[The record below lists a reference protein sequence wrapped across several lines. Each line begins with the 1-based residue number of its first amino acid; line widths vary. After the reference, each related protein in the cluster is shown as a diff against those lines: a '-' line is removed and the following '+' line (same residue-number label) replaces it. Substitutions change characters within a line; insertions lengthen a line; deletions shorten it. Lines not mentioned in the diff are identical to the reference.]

1 MPSPPDIDT
10 VNAQASIWMKRG
22 LALLDA
28 RSPASL
34 TEAIACFDRAI
45 DLRRRLP
52 LDAMPA
58 LRYGLA
64 AGWLNRG
71 DALTRLGGE
80 DDLAAALAAFDEAL
94 RLLDGLP
101 LDDDPRV
108 RRRVAIAWHNRGL
121 ALQAQGGPRL
131 ADARQA
137 FERARDLLEDPRAA
151 VIPDRALLLA
161 TAWTNLAN
169 AWLGDESVDAV
180 YRANEGAARAMAIVD
195 PAAVHVDLA
204 AAEIAIKARHVLCQ
218 AIALLLSDTPVDEP
232 ATRRHVHMATDAVD
246 DGLAIA
252 RQWEQR
258 GVDRFRGLAYDLVR
272 FGARVYGLYQ
282 PQFLNEFVV
291 ENLDPARS
299 SGAYVGSP
307 EMRAAALESLWLS
320 FRR

>member
-1 MPSPPDIDT
+1 MSSTIDIDA
-10 VNAQASIWMKRG
+10 VNAQASVWMKRG
-22 LALLDA
+22 LALLDT
-28 RSPASL
+28 RSPAAL
-34 TEAIACFDRAI
+34 TEAVACFDRAI

-52 LDAMPA
+52 LDTMPA

-80 DDLAAALAAFDEAL
+80 DDLEAALAAFDEAL
-94 RLLDGLP
+94 RLLAVLP

-121 ALQAQGGPRL
+121 ALQAQGGARVG
-131 ADARQA
+131 DAQRC
-137 FERARDLLEDPRAA
+137 FERATVLLEDPRAA

-169 AWLGDESVDAV
+169 AWLADETAEAAP
-180 YRANEGAARAMAIVD
+180 RAKDGAERAMAMVD
-195 PAAVHVDLA
+195 PSATRADVSV
-204 AAEIAIKARHVLCQ
+204 AEIAIKARHVLCQ
-218 AIALLLSDTPVDEP
+218 AIALLLSDMPLDDET
-232 ATRRHVHMATDAVD
+232 TRAYVGAATDAVD
-246 DGLAIA
+246 EGLAIA
-252 RQWEQR
+252 RHWEQH
-258 GVDRFRGLAYDLVR
+258 GVDRFRSLAYDLVR
-272 FGARVYGLYQ
+272 FGARAYRLYQ
-282 PQFLNEFVV
+282 PQFLSEFVL
-291 ENLDPARS
+291 ENLDPAQS

>member
-1 MPSPPDIDT
+1 MSTTIDIDA
-10 VNAQASIWMKRG
+10 VNAQASVWMKRG
-22 LALLDA
+22 LALLDT

-34 TEAIACFDRAI
+34 TEAITYFDRAI

-52 LDAMPA
+52 LDTKPA

-121 ALQAQGGPRL
+121 ALHAQGGARSV
-131 ADARQA
+131 DARQS
-137 FERARDLLEDPRAA
+137 FERAQRLLEDPRAA

-169 AWLGDESVDAV
+169 AWLGDESVDAI
-180 YRANEGAARAMAIVD
+180 YRAKEGAERAMTIVD
-195 PAAVHVDLA
+195 PSAVHTDLA
-204 AAEIAIKARHVLCQ
+204 AAEVAIKARHVLCQ
-218 AIALLLSDTPVDEP
+218 AIALLLAETPVDDE
-232 ATRRHVHMATDAVD
+232 ATRRHVDAATDAVD

-252 RQWEQR
+252 RQWEQQ
-258 GVDRFRGLAYDLVR
+258 GVDRFRALAYDLVR
-272 FGARVYGLYQ
+272 FGARVYRLYQ
-282 PQFLNEFVV
+282 PQFLSEFVL
-291 ENLDPARS
+291 ENLDPAQS
-299 SGAYVGSP
+299 SGAYVGSH

>member
-1 MPSPPDIDT
+1 MSTPPDIDA
-10 VNAQASIWMKRG
+10 VNAQASVWMKRG

-71 DALTRLGGE
+71 DALTRLGGD

-121 ALQAQGGPRL
+121 ALQAEGGARL

-169 AWLGDESVDAV
+169 AWLGDESVDAM
-180 YRANEGAARAMAIVD
+180 YRAKDGAERAMAIVD
-195 PAAVHVDLA
+195 PAAVHADLA
-204 AAEIAIKARHVLCQ
+204 VAEIAIKARHVLCQ
-218 AIALLLSDTPVDEP
+218 AIALVLSETDVDEA
-232 ATRRHVHMATDAVD
+232 ATRRHVHAATDAVD

-272 FGARVYGLYQ
+272 FGARVYSLYQ
-282 PQFLNEFVV
+282 PQFLNEFVI
-291 ENLDPARS
+291 ENLDPAHS